1 MATSAPLISKS
12 QLSSGIE
19 TLDHQEQHS
28 LDDTIEKYIEGFG
41 PAQYLQVILV
51 SLAFLFDG
59 QQTFISDFSDAVPSW
74 HCTDFSNQTCYS
86 SSNFCNLS
94 NTEWAWDEPA
104 SSSIVSD
111 WALECGSSVIVGLPA
126 SSYFVG
132 SLIGGF
138 TLATL
143 ADSWLGR
150 KKLLF
155 LTCLGMSTMALITAF
170 STNVWMYSGLRFV
183 SGLFRASI
191 GTCVVVMSTE
201 MAGKKSG
208 GFVRVVGF
216 LFFALG
222 ALSLPLIAY
231 LNRGSPWRYLYIYTS
246 IPAIVYCII
255 AYFFVS
261 ESPRWLCMRG
271 REAEAV
277 AILNKMVPTKNISS
291 SILKS
296 AYKPLDHEQSNLD
309 IYSSMKSLLERRW
322 ALKRLLAAM
331 TLGFGVGMVYY
342 GMFLGVGSLG
352 FNIYLSVTLTA
363 SLTIPSILLLPY
375 VIERFNRRSSVVAFG
390 IASGVCSIVCAIIG
404 EELKTVQI
412 IMSLASAFCSCAA
425 LNVLQI
431 YTTEMFPT
439 CVRISATSMFRQ
451 AINFGPIFV
460 PLLVSAARRNNSVV
474 YGVFGSVEISCIF
487 FVIFL
492 PETRGLSLSNAMDE
506 QEKKDNAN
514 AYVS

>member
-1 MATSAPLISKS
+1 MATSASLLSKS
-12 QLSSGIE
+12 QLSSDIE
-19 TLDHQEQHS
+19 TSDNQEQDS

-94 NTEWAWDEPA
+94 KSEWAWDEPE

-138 TLATL
+138 SLATL

-170 STNVWMYSGLRFV
+170 TTNVWMYSGLRFA
-183 SGLFRASI
+183 SGIFRASI
-191 GTCVVVMSTE
+191 GTCVVVLSTE
-201 MAGKKSG
+201 MAGKKWG

-216 LFFALG
+216 LFFAIG
-222 ALSLPLIAY
+222 ALSLPPIAY
-231 LNRGSPWRYLYIYTS
+231 LNRGSSWRYLYFYTS
-246 IPAIVYCII
+246 IPAIFYCII

-261 ESPRWLCMRG
+261 ESPRWLYMQG
-271 REAEAV
+271 REDEAV
-277 AILNKMVPTKNISS
+277 AILNKMVPNKKISS

-296 AYKPLDHEQSNLD
+296 AYKPLDPEKWNFN
-309 IYSSMKSLLERRW
+309 IYSSMKSLFERRW
-322 ALKRLLAAM
+322 ALKRMLVVM
-331 TLGFGVGMVYY
+331 TLGFGVGTAYY

-363 SLTIPSILLLPY
+363 SLTILSNLLIPFVL
-375 VIERFNRRSSVVAFG
+375 ETFNRRSSVVALG
-390 IASGVCSIVCAIIG
+390 IVSGTCCIVCAIIG
-404 EELKTVQI
+404 DELKAIQI
-412 IMSLASAFCSCAA
+412 VMSLASAFSSCAA
-425 LNVLQI
+425 LNVMQI
-431 YTTEMFPT
+431 YTTELFPT

-451 AINFGPIFV
+451 AVNFGPIFV

-474 YGVFGSVEISCIF
+474 YGVFGSVVISCIF

-492 PETRGLSLSNAMDE
+492 PETKGLSLSNAMYE
-506 QEKKDNAN
+506 QEKKDSIN